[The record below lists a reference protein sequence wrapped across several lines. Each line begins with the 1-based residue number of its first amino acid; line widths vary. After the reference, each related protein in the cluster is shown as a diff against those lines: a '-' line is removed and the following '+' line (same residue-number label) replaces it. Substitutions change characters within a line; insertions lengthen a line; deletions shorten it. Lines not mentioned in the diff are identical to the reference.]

1 MEIVSWL
8 IRYGHVAFAA
18 LWVGGYAMLA
28 LTGIPSLAESPQAEK
43 RIIALIRLLTYV
55 GVLVLGFGVALI
67 TRTEGFNQ
75 LIGSAWGVCIL
86 LGMAIAV
93 TLLGI
98 GDGVLRPA
106 ILQRSP
112 AGLRRAQRWAMIG
125 FALALIAVG
134 LMTGATFLG

>member
-1 MEIVSWL
+1 MMVISWL

-28 LTGIPSLAESPQAEK
+28 LLGIPSLAESPQSEK

-55 GVLVLGFGVALI
+55 GVLVLGFGIALI
-67 TRTEGFNQ
+67 TRTNGFNG
-75 LIGSAWGVCIL
+75 LIGSAWGGCIL
-86 LGMAIAV
+86 AGIAIAI

-112 AGLRRAQRWAMIG
+112 SGLLRAQRWAVVG
-125 FALALIAVG
+125 FALTLIAVG